1 MSPKLASQIS
11 VPHVYWEFS
20 TQRILA
26 MEFMDGV
33 GVTDVQAI
41 KALGLRPAD
50 VARLVH
56 FNSCIH
62 TLKSTSWLC
71 IAQQI
76 SFCFVGF
83 ENM

>member
-1 MSPKLASQIS
+1 MSPKLAPQIS
-11 VPHVYWEFS
+11 VPRIYWEYS

-56 FNSCIH
+56 SNF
-62 TLKSTSWLC
+62 
-71 IAQQI
+71 
-76 SFCFVGF
+76 
-83 ENM
+83 